1 MQELQSIQDIFNQR
15 IFKIPDYQRGYS
27 WEKSQLKDFWED
39 VTNLPQDRYHY
50 TGMLSLKKVDQ
61 DVYSSWNEEFWLI
74 NERSYKP
81 FHVVDGQQ
89 RLTTIV
95 IFIQV
100 IYELIRNL
108 PENDELEDDQIYLGS
123 FSLKDIKE
131 KYLSVSKPPKFIIT
145 SHKFGYEV
153 DNPSFE
159 YLRHRIFNEPDSG
172 SIEETLYTLNLN
184 NAKKFFTENL
194 EAYYNEHGLP
204 GVELVFRK
212 VTQYLMFNL
221 YEISDD
227 FDVFVAFETM
237 NNRGK
242 KLSNL
247 ELLKNRLIYLN
258 TLYEETELKSDDR
271 LALRED
277 INNAWKEVYK
287 QLGRN
292 KKKKL
297 DDDEFLMAHWIIYYK
312 YSRQKGSDYIDYL
325 LDEQFTPQNIFNKTE
340 IKTTSLEVV
349 EEHHDSQEPE
359 ESEENGLEEESVI
372 TRSKLQPKVIQD
384 YVKSLQT
391 ASVHWYNTFNPF
403 DNQDLTPE
411 EQRWIDRLNRMGM
424 VYFRPLITA
433 SFMNDTITPEDRVR
447 LLKEIEQFIFIIFR
461 MGRAYSTYRNSEF
474 YRAAR
479 ELNRGD
485 TSVNEIISTL
495 KKRMSYSFYTSDQD
509 GRIYF
514 DHTYFQKY
522 LQKKFNNG
530 GGYYNWNGLRY
541 FLYEYEAE
549 KVKERGN
556 PKIDWEYFVK
566 GHKDKVSIEHIYPQ
580 TPDNDCWIKA
590 FPGLDNKKRNIYTN
604 TLGNLLP
611 LSMSINSSLQNDCFK
626 DKKRERRDSDGV
638 KIREGYN
645 NGSHSEIE
653 VSAYTDWT
661 PETIKDRGLKLLN
674 FMERRWGIKFESE
687 EKKLELL
694 FLQK

>member
-61 DVYSSWNEEFWLI
+61 DVYSSWNEEIWLI

-153 DNPSFE
+153 ENPSFE
-159 YLRHRIFNEPDSG
+159 YLRHRIFNEPESG

-194 EAYYNEHGLP
+194 EAFYNDHGLP
-204 GVELVFRK
+204 GVELIFQK

-258 TLYEETELKSDDR
+258 TLYEETELKSDER

-277 INNAWKEVYK
+277 INKAWKEVYK

-312 YSRQKGSDYIDYL
+312 YSRQKGSDYINYL
-325 LDEQFTPQNIFNKTE
+325 LDEQFTPQNIFNKSE
-340 IKTTSLEVV
+340 IKTTSLEEV
-349 EEHHDSQEPE
+349 EELHDSQEPE
-359 ESEENGLEEESVI
+359 ESEENVQEDDKI
-372 TRSKLQPKVIQD
+372 TTRPELPPEQIQM
-384 YVKSLQT
+384 YVKSLKT
-391 ASVHWYNTFNPF
+391 ASVHWYNTFNPLN
-403 DNQDLTPE
+403 NQDLTKD
-411 EQRWIDRLNRMGM
+411 EQLWIDRLNRMGM

-433 SFMNDTITPEDRVR
+433 SFMNDTVTSEDRIR
-447 LLKEIEQFIFIIFR
+447 MLQEIERFIFIIFR

-479 ELNRGD
+479 ELNRGETTID
-485 TSVNEIISTL
+485 AIISAL
-495 KKRMSYSFYTSDQD
+495 RERMSWSFYTSEED
-509 GRIYF
+509 GDTYF
-514 DHTYFQKY
+514 DHGHFQKY

-541 FLYEYEAE
+541 FLYEYEAD

-580 TPDNDCWIKA
+580 TPDKDCWNKA
-590 FPGLDNKKRNIYTN
+590 FSGLDDKNET
-604 TLGNLLP
+604 
-611 LSMSINSSLQNDCFK
+611 SIQTHWVICF
-626 DKKRERRDSDGV
+626 RYR
-638 KIREGYN
+638 
-645 NGSHSEIE
+645 
-653 VSAYTDWT
+653 
-661 PETIKDRGLKLLN
+661 
-674 FMERRWGIKFESE
+674 
-687 EKKLELL
+687 
-694 FLQK
+694 